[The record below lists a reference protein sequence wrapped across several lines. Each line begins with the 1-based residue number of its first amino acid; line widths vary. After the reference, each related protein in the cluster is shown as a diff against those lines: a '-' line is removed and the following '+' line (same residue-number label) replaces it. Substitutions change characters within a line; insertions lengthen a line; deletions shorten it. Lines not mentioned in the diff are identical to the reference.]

1 MNFFSEEI
9 IEKIKQKE
17 IGIKIFKNLFDVDFI
32 NDLNNIRLDALKAK
46 IERQDSTKIPFDFND
61 HELLTK
67 LYKII
72 KKELGD
78 FYVNDFSPHFI
89 TSKFPLRLHADTG
102 KDPLDV
108 IGQNILVPINIH
120 PSDKKPRTIIF
131 KNRWYGPSAFF
142 TAKNTD
148 GYDHM
153 LKDMNDNFIDISD
166 IRELDEKIKKSKE
179 NEIIEFSGGSFLINN
194 LFKEYVLKL
203 VNSKRYNIRT
213 NKHITEGK
221 NFDKKIYDKYLT
233 HQPYEDLADLVIDT
247 IYEWEIGD
255 MLVWDRSLI
264 HSSDNFLINGI
275 IEKTAVP
282 LFGSYE
288 DRPIAKE
295 KGFF

>member
-1 MNFFSEEI
+1 MNFFSEDI
-9 IEKIKQKE
+9 IKRIKQKE
-17 IGIKIFKNLFDVDFI
+17 LGVKIFKNLFDINFI
-32 NDLNNIRLDALKAK
+32 NDLNNIRLNKLKAK
-46 IERQDSTKIPFDFND
+46 VIRQDSTKVPFEFND

-67 LYKII
+67 LYEII
-72 KKELGD
+72 KKSLGD
-78 FYVNDFSPHFI
+78 FYINDFSPHFI

-102 KDPLDV
+102 KDPLEV
-108 IGQNILVPINIH
+108 IGQNILLPINIH

-148 GYDHM
+148 GYDHL
-153 LKDMNDNFIDISD
+153 LKDINGNFIDIFD
-166 IRELDEKIKKSKE
+166 VREFNEKIKKSKE

-194 LFKEYVLKL
+194 LFKEYILKL

-221 NFDKKIYDKYLT
+221 NFDKKIYEKYLS